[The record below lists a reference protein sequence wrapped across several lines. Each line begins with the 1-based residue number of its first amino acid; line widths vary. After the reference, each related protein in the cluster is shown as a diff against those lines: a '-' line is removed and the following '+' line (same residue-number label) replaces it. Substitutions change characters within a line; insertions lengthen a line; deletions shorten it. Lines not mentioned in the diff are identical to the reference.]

1 MADHIKHEH
10 ELNYSYIEQNQTIN
24 SIRQNISII
33 SQSTS
38 RPNTLQI
45 DGQHISNAMLFTPSD
60 YNSLSLSTPELDSR
74 LRGFTTPELLN
85 ALEMQ
90 TPINEQSSTG
100 SHIIN
105 GMFPQPIDNNNTRSM
120 FPTTNQYDSSTCQ
133 IVSNNDMLKQENIPI
148 YHLPRSNSQA
158 SSYNPSVSSFA
169 MDNDLSNSQESS
181 SPSSTSHQSKQQK
194 DELQHVPSMR
204 TKARG
209 EEPPDIVRKE
219 KKRERNRQ
227 AAQKC
232 RTRKLTRIAELQ
244 KRVTELHG
252 KNKDLSSIA
261 DCLKSD
267 IENLEKKL
275 CDHHNQGCVL
285 MNGSNLK
292 L

>member
-10 ELNYSYIEQNQTIN
+10 ELSYSYIEQNQTMN
-24 SIRQNISII
+24 PTQQNISII
-33 SQSTS
+33 SQSVS

-60 YNSLSLSTPELDSR
+60 YNNILLSTPEL
-74 LRGFTTPELLN
+74 LN
-85 ALEMQ
+85 VLEMQ

-100 SHIIN
+100 SHIID
-105 GMFPQPIDNNNTRSM
+105 GMFSQPIDNNNTRLM
-120 FPTTNQYDSSTCQ
+120 LPTTNQYDSSACQ

-169 MDNDLSNSQESS
+169 MDNDSSNSQASS
-181 SPSSTSHQSKQQK
+181 SPSSTSQRSKQQK

-204 TKARG
+204 TKAHD
-209 EEPPDIVRKE
+209 EPPDIVRKE

-244 KRVTELHG
+244 KRVTELQG

-267 IENLEKKL
+267 ITNLEKKL

-285 MNGSNLK
+285 MNGSIL
-292 L
+292 